1 MRVEELDYHLPPDRI
16 ATTPAEPRDAA
27 RLLVISRSDP
37 ARLEHRLVRDLPGLL
52 ERDDLLVLNRSRVLP
67 ARFEGRNLDTGG
79 RIEGLWLRDDGR
91 DSEGRR
97 IWVALVKARRHRPGR
112 VLGLV
117 TTRGEPTPIRLEF
130 LESAP
135 DEPGAW
141 RIAIREL
148 DGGAPD
154 TPEILERVG
163 RPPLPPYIRHA
174 RRDRGLNEDDDRD
187 AERYQTV
194 YAASCDS
201 PTGEGA
207 GGSVAAPTAG
217 LHFTPGL
224 LERLEAAGV
233 RREEVVLH
241 VGTGTFKPVEA
252 EDLDDH
258 PMHAEWCSMAE
269 TPRRAIFGAGRVIA
283 VGTTAARTIEAH
295 ALAIERG
302 EIPPAWLETDLLI
315 QPGYR
320 WRRVDGLLTNFHL
333 PRSTLLAL
341 VAAIIPGGIDRVR
354 SIYDTA
360 IREGYRFYSFGDAML
375 ILP

>member
-1 MRVEELDYHLPPDRI
+1 MRVEELDYHLPQACI
-16 ATTPAEPRDAA
+16 AVAPAEPRDAA

-37 ARLEHRLVRDLPGLL
+37 ARLEHRFVRDLPGLL
-52 ERDDLLVLNRSRVLP
+52 RPEDLLVLNRSRVLP

-91 DSEGRR
+91 DAEGRR
-97 IWVALVKARRHRPGR
+97 VWVALVKARRHRPGR

-117 TTRGEPTPIRLEF
+117 TARGKATPIRLEF
-130 LESAP
+130 LEPSA
-135 DEPGAW
+135 DDPGAW
-141 RIAIREL
+141 RIAVRDL
-148 DGGAPD
+148 DGGDPE
-154 TPEILERVG
+154 TPTILERVG

-174 RRDRGLNEDDDRD
+174 RRDRGLGEENDRD
-187 AERYQTV
+187 GELYQTV
-194 YAASCDS
+194 YAASCES

-217 LHFTPGL
+217 LHFTPEL
-224 LERLEAAGV
+224 LNRLESAGV

-241 VGTGTFKPVEA
+241 VGTGTFKPVEV
-252 EDLDDH
+252 EDLDEH
-258 PMHAEWCSMAE
+258 PMHREWCSMSEAA
-269 TPRRAIFGAGRVIA
+269 RRSIFGAGRVIA

-302 EIPPAWLETDLLI
+302 EVPPAWLETDLLI

-341 VAAIIPGGIDRVR
+341 VAAIVPGGIDRVR
-354 SIYDTA
+354 TLYDTA

>member
-1 MRVEELDYHLPPDRI
+1 VRVEDLDFHLPPASI
-16 ATTPAEPRDAA
+16 ATAPAEPRDAA
-27 RLLVISRSDP
+27 RLLVLSRSDP
-37 ARLEHRLVRDLPGLL
+37 ARLEHRVVRDLPGLL
-52 ERDDLLVLNRSRVLP
+52 APDDLLVLNRSRVLP

-91 DSEGRR
+91 DAQGRR
-97 IWVALVKARRHRPGR
+97 VWVALVKARRHRPGR

-117 TTRGEPTPIRLEF
+117 TARGDSSPIRLEL
-130 LESAP
+130 LEPAP

-141 RIAIREL
+141 RIAVRHPAGDDPETPDIL
-148 DGGAPD
+148 D
-154 TPEILERVG
+154 RVG

-174 RRDRGLNEDDDRD
+174 RRDRGLGEDDDRD

-194 YAASCDS
+194 FAASCDS

-217 LHFTPGL
+217 LHFTPDL
-224 LERLEAAGV
+224 LGRLAAAGV
-233 RREEVVLH
+233 RREEVLLH
-241 VGTGTFKPVEA
+241 VGTGTFKPVEV
-252 EDLDDH
+252 EDLDQH
-258 PMHAEWCSMAE
+258 PMHREWCSM
-269 TPRRAIFGAGRVIA
+269 TPAARRAVFGAGRVIA

-302 EIPPAWLETDLLI
+302 EVPPAWLETDLLI

-341 VAAIIPGGIDRVR
+341 VAGIIPGGIDRVR